1 MNNREKFLTQHL
13 RLFALALL
21 NNQADL
27 PEGPELEAFEQR
39 IEDIEDEWDAIEADF
54 EN

>member
-1 MNNREKFLTQHL
+1 MKHVHRAIIDT
-13 RLFALALL
+13 LALL

-27 PEGPELEAFEQR
+27 QEGPELEAFEQR